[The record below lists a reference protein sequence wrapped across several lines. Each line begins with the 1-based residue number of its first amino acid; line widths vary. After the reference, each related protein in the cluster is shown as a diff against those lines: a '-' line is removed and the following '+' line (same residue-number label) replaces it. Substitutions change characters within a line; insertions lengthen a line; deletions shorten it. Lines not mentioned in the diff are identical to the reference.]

1 MRRGL
6 ALRRIVLT
14 SVLAAAVVTS
24 VLLGAQWQ
32 RTLPRFPYL
41 SGWFLFALM
50 LLLTAYNARKKL
62 PFIPLISSRLWL
74 QIHLYVGL
82 FTGFVF
88 LIHLYWKWPKGVF
101 EFALAALFTA
111 VTASGIAG
119 WWLSRVL
126 PARLTTV
133 GGEVP
138 FDRIPE
144 VLRTIRSQ
152 AERLALQSI
161 PSARTTTLADFYH
174 QRLAAFL
181 AGPAN
186 FTSHLRGSRRP
197 LNRLVSQMEEMRR
210 FLSAEECI
218 SLDKIAELVRQK
230 DAVDFQRALQLVLR
244 GWLFIHI
251 PLTYSL
257 LLASLAH
264 VVVVYAF
271 SGGAR

>member
-152 AERLALQSI
+152 AERLGRLLPPTPRRLPCWPRQFYLPFAGFAAASEPPGQSDGGNA
-161 PSARTTTLADFYH
+161 PLP
-174 QRLAAFL
+174 QR
-181 AGPAN
+181 
-186 FTSHLRGSRRP
+186 
-197 LNRLVSQMEEMRR
+197 
-210 FLSAEECI
+210 
-218 SLDKIAELVRQK
+218 
-230 DAVDFQRALQLVLR
+230 
-244 GWLFIHI
+244 
-251 PLTYSL
+251 
-257 LLASLAH
+257 
-264 VVVVYAF
+264 
-271 SGGAR
+271 